1 MGRRRPKKRPPTH
14 SESEDEAGVEEED
27 ALMLPVG
34 AEVEVRSDEPGFED
48 SFYEATVAGHLI
60 SRRCRRYT
68 LAYSTLLAEEGGPLK
83 ETADAAD
90 VRPRPPREE
99 IAGAASRGFAICE
112 MVEAFHSDG
121 WWAGVVS
128 AVPPPVTGDRR
139 HGVYEVT
146 FPTSREIMEFEETA
160 LRPHRVFQDGR
171 WVPAAEVDNG
181 SPLFSEGNQV
191 EVSWS
196 EKNSGESW
204 SPAIVLKVIG
214 AHFLV
219 QYIHIE
225 KNEELATEFVDSEY
239 IRPACIITRMTSR
252 TDLSRQK
259 EECVPFQTPDAPRE
273 STETPKEGIAA
284 KTTEEDNNILAI
296 FEDLAQLPNH
306 MMAGCEILSELNTGS
321 CIDLTPRKYTTGSQE
336 RSEIHDLKQGGH
348 AGETSVE
355 QDTGEDLCQRYLI
368 MPDDANVHFLPSEKS
383 CEATVHDGQLCM
395 DKAAAMAECMTGSVA
410 PAEDLCIVSP
420 ATLDGAM
427 PNPLQLAAKFEIT
440 ESHTEVFSASS
451 QYIEKS
457 TVTQLSSVGMDN
469 CAETE
474 PGNSLAIIK
483 YVEATLMS
491 KYVGRITHDS
501 RCPLSPEALG
511 VHESIIDTN
520 GGLSSLA
527 IQHLPFV
534 KTSPIWAELEALEIF
549 SKVPQRPNF
558 HLVQQYCPELRE
570 GMALGLM
577 VSFANLAESINRLE
591 IQDDNG
597 PFEQKMLGLS
607 LLEANGFEV
616 RDMRLRVQTLCDTRN
631 RRVELQ
637 DAMRKL
643 GEKIAHKETED
654 RELSV
659 EIRMLAMALHHLE
672 LHACVMRDVMRSAI
686 SQKVNNAIEI
696 SRLKTEA
703 NKLER
708 SYVSTAVPQ

>member
-252 TDLSRQK
+252 YRFSPSSHIEVLHQGSWWPGVIVEVLGSGIDKKYVVELKDHETNIKHVDCVGVLTVENTQLRPRYCWDGK
-259 EECVPFQTPDAPRE
+259 KWVRYFEE
-273 STETPKEGIAA
+273 
-284 KTTEEDNNILAI
+284 
-296 FEDLAQLPNH
+296 
-306 MMAGCEILSELNTGS
+306 
-321 CIDLTPRKYTTGSQE
+321 
-336 RSEIHDLKQGGH
+336 
-348 AGETSVE
+348 
-355 QDTGEDLCQRYLI
+355 
-368 MPDDANVHFLPSEKS
+368 VH
-383 CEATVHDGQLCM
+383 TVHILY
-395 DKAAAMAECMTGSVA
+395 
-410 PAEDLCIVSP
+410 
-420 ATLDGAM
+420 
-427 PNPLQLAAKFEIT
+427 F
-440 ESHTEVFSASS
+440 
-451 QYIEKS
+451 
-457 TVTQLSSVGMDN
+457 
-469 CAETE
+469 
-474 PGNSLAIIK
+474 
-483 YVEATLMS
+483 
-491 KYVGRITHDS
+491 
-501 RCPLSPEALG
+501 
-511 VHESIIDTN
+511 
-520 GGLSSLA
+520 
-527 IQHLPFV
+527 
-534 KTSPIWAELEALEIF
+534 
-549 SKVPQRPNF
+549 
-558 HLVQQYCPELRE
+558 
-570 GMALGLM
+570 
-577 VSFANLAESINRLE
+577 
-591 IQDDNG
+591 
-597 PFEQKMLGLS
+597 
-607 LLEANGFEV
+607 
-616 RDMRLRVQTLCDTRN
+616 
-631 RRVELQ
+631 
-637 DAMRKL
+637 
-643 GEKIAHKETED
+643 
-654 RELSV
+654 
-659 EIRMLAMALHHLE
+659 
-672 LHACVMRDVMRSAI
+672 
-686 SQKVNNAIEI
+686 
-696 SRLKTEA
+696 
-703 NKLER
+703 
-708 SYVSTAVPQ
+708 

>member
-171 WVPAAEVDNG
+171 WVPAAEV
-181 SPLFSEGNQV
+181 
-191 EVSWS
+191 
-196 EKNSGESW
+196 
-204 SPAIVLKVIG
+204 
-214 AHFLV
+214 
-219 QYIHIE
+219 
-225 KNEELATEFVDSEY
+225 
-239 IRPACIITRMTSR
+239 
-252 TDLSRQK
+252 
-259 EECVPFQTPDAPRE
+259 
-273 STETPKEGIAA
+273 PKEGIAA